1 MTTLLAVRHADI
13 DLPPAVGDRNPPL
26 NAAGRRRAD
35 DLARLVGRA
44 GVGAILT
51 SEADR
56 TQQTAAPTAQL
67 LGLVPQ
73 VAPEPDVLAKRL
85 RAGELGDVVLL
96 VGHSNT
102 VPAFVAALG
111 GRPPTIDEREFHN
124 LFVVTVPEV
133 GPATVLHLRYGPVA

>member
-26 NAAGRRRAD
+26 NAAGRR
-35 DLARLVGRA
+35 RA